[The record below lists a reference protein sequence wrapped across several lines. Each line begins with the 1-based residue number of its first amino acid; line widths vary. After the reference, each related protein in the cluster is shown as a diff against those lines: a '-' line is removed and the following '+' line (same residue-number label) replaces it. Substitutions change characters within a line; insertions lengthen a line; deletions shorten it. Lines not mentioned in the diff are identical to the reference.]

1 MARLVGNVGKLL
13 FSLEQ
18 WCFYIFFRDF
28 EVYKIFVT
36 VFVCQSSYVS
46 FLCSCF
52 FNMKKGASWFLL
64 ISLRGFLYIY
74 LKLIEFLTIIN
85 HILQILVFLFLY
97 IVWIIFVLLM
107 SADPLDTIL
116 FKFDYT
122 HLIIEG
128 HTYFYF
134 LFLFVPLNT

>member
-1 MARLVGNVGKLL
+1 
-13 FSLEQ
+13 
-18 WCFYIFFRDF
+18 
-28 EVYKIFVT
+28 
-36 VFVCQSSYVS
+36 
-46 FLCSCF
+46 
-52 FNMKKGASWFLL
+52 MKKGASWFLL

-74 LKLIEFLTIIN
+74 LKLIELLTIIN
-85 HILQILVFLFLY
+85 HILQIHVF
-97 IVWIIFVLLM
+97 IFVPRVNHIFLLM

-122 HLIIEG
+122 HLIIPLEG